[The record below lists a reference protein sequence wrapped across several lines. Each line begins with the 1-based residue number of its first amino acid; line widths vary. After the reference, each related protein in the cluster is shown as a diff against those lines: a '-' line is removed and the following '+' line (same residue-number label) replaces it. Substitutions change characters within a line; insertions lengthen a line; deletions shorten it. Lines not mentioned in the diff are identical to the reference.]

1 MKIIKNN
8 IKAVIFDMDGTIID
22 TEKIW
27 KNITKQYLQ
36 KKGFLTLSQQQE
48 QILDSLSGIGLE
60 KACLIL
66 KKEFKIANP
75 IEEMMQEKI
84 VLAKPQMLNNVEFIK
99 GFQEFAYQLKNN
111 SIPAGIATNA
121 DGDTLATLNKKMN
134 FENFFG
140 KNIFCAEHVGNKL
153 KPDPAVFLHTADKLN
168 AKPEE
173 CLVFEDSI
181 HGFMAAQKANMKCI
195 AIKNTI
201 NKDQLHLVHG
211 YIDNYAQA
219 EETIKKL
226 IK

>member
-1 MKIIKNN
+1 MKIIKNK

-27 KNITKQYLQ
+27 KNITKEFLQ
-36 KKGFLTLSQQQE
+36 KRGFLNLTKQQE
-48 QILDSLSGIGLE
+48 DILDSLSGIGLKE
-60 KACLIL
+60 ACLIL
-66 KKEFKIANP
+66 KSEFKITSS
-75 IEEMMQEKI
+75 IEEMTKEKI
-84 VLAKPQMLNNVEFIK
+84 ELIRPHMSNNVEFIK
-99 GFQEFAYQLKNN
+99 GFQEFAYQLKNH

-121 DGDTLATLNKKMN
+121 DSDTLATLNRKMN

-140 KNIFCAEHVGNKL
+140 TNIFCAEHVGNKL

-168 AKPEE
+168 VKPQD

-181 HGFMAAQKANMKCI
+181 HGFQAAQKANMKCI
-195 AIKNTI
+195 AIKNAI
-201 NKDQLHLVHG
+201 NKDKLHLVLG
-211 YIDNYAQA
+211 YIDNYTQA